1 MDTKTKICL
10 WIILIGLVNFLAF
23 AVAWYAVGGDAIG
36 GRVELHPDGSRTFFL
51 KSPGQP
57 DTAVSRTVFIYSGIH
72 CISIWITVAAVML
85 AMLTLA
91 KDRIV
96 SSMRSTI
103 MQGRMLITI
112 LAVVI
117 TIAICVITYLF
128 IRDFAG
134 HLIRPHT
141 GHKTP
146 TTMVAP
152 KSVSSLMGGPS
163 LTGGGHPWLPPPD
176 ATARDGR
183 RAISPVIE

>member
-117 TIAICVITYLF
+117 TLAICVITYLF

-141 GHKTP
+141 VHKTP

-152 KSVSSLMGGPS
+152 K
-163 LTGGGHPWLPPPD
+163 
-176 ATARDGR
+176 
-183 RAISPVIE
+183 

>member
-1 MDTKTKICL
+1 MDLKTKICL
-10 WIILIGLVNFLAF
+10 WVILIGLVNFLAF
-23 AVAWYAVGGDAIG
+23 ALLWFAIGGDAIG
-36 GRVELHPDGSRTFFL
+36 GRVVVDSDGDRTFFL

-57 DTAVSRTVFIYSGIH
+57 EVPVSRTVFIYSGIH

-103 MQGRMLITI
+103 VHGRMLITI

-117 TIAICVITYLF
+117 TLAICVITALF

-141 GHKTP
+141 GHKTL
-146 TTMVAP
+146 TTMIAP
-152 KSVSSLMGGPS
+152 TSVSSMM
-163 LTGGGHPWLPPPD
+163 GGGHPWLPPQNAGAAAKD
-176 ATARDGR
+176 DR
-183 RAISPVIE
+183 RAMPLVPE